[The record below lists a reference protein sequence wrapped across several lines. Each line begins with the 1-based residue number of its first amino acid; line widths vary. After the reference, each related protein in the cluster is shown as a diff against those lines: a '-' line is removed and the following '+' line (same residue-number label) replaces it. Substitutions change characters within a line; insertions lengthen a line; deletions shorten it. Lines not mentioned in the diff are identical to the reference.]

1 MGLGGNKM
9 KSEILQNRIHAAQ
22 IRRKFQGH
30 PKALEIA
37 NDMPDD
43 DLVALAKKWEENKML
58 WAMEDRA
65 AARLI
70 VQEVKPAPKEKKYL
84 GTFSIAGLVGR

>member
-1 MGLGGNKM
+1 M

-30 PKALEIA
+30 PAALEIA
-37 NDMPDD
+37 DAMPDD

-65 AARLI
+65 AARLK
-70 VQEVKPAPKEKKYL
+70 QPAEAGKKNYSP
-84 GTFSIAGLVGR
+84 TFSVMGLVGR

>member
-1 MGLGGNKM
+1 M

-30 PKALEIA
+30 PAAQEIA
-37 NDMPDD
+37 DAMHDD

-65 AARLI
+65 AARLT
-70 VQEVKPAPKEKKYL
+70 QPAAAPKKKYSP
-84 GTFSIAGLVGR
+84 TFSIAGLVGR

>member
-1 MGLGGNKM
+1 M

-30 PKALEIA
+30 PAAQEIA
-37 NDMPDD
+37 DAMPDD
-43 DLVALAKKWEENKML
+43 DLVALAKKWEENKLL

-65 AARLI
+65 AARLMPD
-70 VQEVKPAPKEKKYL
+70 VNVPELAKKRYSP
-84 GTFSIAGLVGR
+84 TFSLAGLVGR